1 VGKLTVLKNNAFQAG
16 SHFLCQ
22 APQWLALHADSSLMT
37 LLIDFAPA
45 MFENL
50 VAGYTKAE

>member
-22 APQWLALHADSSLMT
+22 APQWLALHADSSLTT
-37 LLIDFAPA
+37 LLINFIPA